1 MDNPFESKAI
11 KFATQ
16 EELNHLAELA
26 RGYGLKSA
34 IHFDDEFLFFRIDPS
49 SHEGIYYNYNDNA
62 KLPEITYSDFI
73 ASLESKPTQ
82 NHTEQQPDIQSAPG
96 HTILDTAKGLIYG
109 DREKD
114 YGKTSDNFKD
124 IAKGWE
130 VITKA
135 TITPEQVALMM
146 IWLKVCRANND
157 NCEKEDS
164 IIDICGYAGCIEKI
178 KKGL

>member
-1 MDNPFESKAI
+1 MNNPFENKAI
-11 KFATQ
+11 KFETEQ
-16 EELNHLAELA
+16 ELNHLAELA

-114 YGKTSDNFKD
+114 YGSATKNFENISKM
-124 IAKGWE
+124 WS
-130 VITKA
+130 VILEKE
-135 TITPEQVALMM
+135 ITVEQVIQCM
-146 IWLKVCRANND
+146 ISLKQCRLLNQPD
-157 NCEKEDS
+157 HKDS
-164 IIDICGYAGCIEKI
+164 WIDICGYVGVWEKI